1 MGTVCFIVDASVVGA
16 CLPRHLRSIRQS
28 GLAEHLVSVIVTA
41 AFLDER
47 FATLEHRFHAH
58 CLVTPEKKLGA
69 RLNQAAYVSQAEWLL
84 VAMHKQV
91 LPSQLWPLLY
101 PELDTQTLD
110 ALIISAMTP
119 RLPERLWQQLRGPNA
134 ALPPYMA
141 ISRTWLERLGGF
153 DPELEVTAM
162 TDLLQRL
169 HACPTRLKTLSGQAL
184 GLPRGSPLSALK
196 ARFSTETP
204 PH

>member
-1 MGTVCFIVDASVVGA
+1 MGTVCFIVDASVAGA
-16 CLPRHLRSIRQS
+16 WLPRHLRSIRQS
-28 GLAEHLVSVIVTA
+28 GLAEHIVPVIVTA

-47 FATLEHRFHAH
+47 FTTLEQRFNAH
-58 CLVTPEKKLGA
+58 CLVTPDKKLGA

-91 LPSQLWPLLY
+91 LPAQLWPLLY

-134 ALPPYMA
+134 APPPYLA

-153 DPELEVTAM
+153 DPELEATAL

-169 HACPTRLKTLSGQAL
+169 YACPTRLKPLSGQAL

>member
-28 GLAEHLVSVIVTA
+28 GLAEHLVPVIVTA

>member
-1 MGTVCFIVDASVVGA
+1 MGTVCFIVDASVAGA
-16 CLPRHLRSIRQS
+16 WLPRHLRSIRQS
-28 GLAEHLVSVIVTA
+28 GLAEHLVPVIVTA

-47 FATLEHRFHAH
+47 FTTLEQRFHAH
-58 CLVTPEKKLGA
+58 CLVTPDKKLGA

-134 ALPPYMA
+134 TLPPYMA

>member
-141 ISRTWLERLGGF
+141 ISRTWLESLGGF